1 MAKMKPLFI
10 YDPEANSDA
19 AVFDPMGIGGGPL
32 VSATGKATG
41 SQIAEVIA
49 MCEAVSGPAAPGTL
63 TTDGIKANGK
73 TVAGWGGGDWSGSMI
88 PGAQCHPTDATKQWN
103 ILYVV
108 SYHWGY
114 PAPAPAVETAV
125 FRGIAS
131 SQFFRSSGSAGASPQ
146 ASAAAAAPAA
156 LLGVPLTDKIQD
168 LIDAWWDRD
177 VDAKRQPLFEPV
189 ERDGAWMLYRNLPVN
204 LPLGCSLGLDGK
216 PLRASSLSLAVAA
229 VEVRRRFALF
239 PEPNVSVNSPYGT
252 GQAALNRT
260 GLVWRFE
267 GFPAFGVVLSQEADA
282 SSHAVTQAVISGDR
296 ASPTNVFTN
305 LARTLRIFI
314 NSPRTQ
320 DWMNDGRLDLWVRVN
335 GR

>member
-1 MAKMKPLFI
+1 MAKMKPLLI
-10 YDPEANSDA
+10 YDPEADSEA

-49 MCEAVSGPAAPGTL
+49 MCEGVEDKTSVGTL
-63 TTDGIKANGK
+63 TPEYIKVHGK

-88 PGAQCHPTDATKQWN
+88 PGAQCHPSDGKKQWN
-103 ILYVV
+103 ILHVV

-114 PAPAPAVETAV
+114 PAPPDYPEVAH
-125 FRGIAS
+125 FKGRAS
-131 SQFFRSSGSAGASPQ
+131 SQFFRSSGSAGVSPQ
-146 ASAAAAAPAA
+146 ASTPVVPPAS
-156 LLGVPLTDKIQD
+156 LFGVSLTNKIQD
-168 LIDAWWDRD
+168 LIEAWWDRD
-177 VDAKRQPLFEPV
+177 VDAKRQQLFEPV

-252 GQAALNRT
+252 GQAALNRS

-267 GFPAFGVVLSQEADA
+267 GFPAFGVVLSQESDA
-282 SSHAVTQAVISGDR
+282 SNHAITQAVFSGDR

-305 LARTLRIFI
+305 LARTLRIFV